1 MRANIFTAASII
13 KSMNINLKDNFEVFY
28 NKYDNQVDITAT
40 MDIDSHNKCIMSTE
54 IFENTF
60 HPSLNMLLKSNISND
75 VLIPLLEIDN
85 ELFKKELERVNIYVK
100 HFPKIYGF
108 VNYDVADYIDI
119 IANIMYDREGKEVIN
134 LSLEAKIKKHS
145 PVFATPS
152 EFDIEQYIV
161 SEINLIGYTEL
172 TGDTDMELFYNL
184 LEAYY
189 LVEEMKE
196 I

>member
-1 MRANIFTAASII
+1 MRANIFTAESII

-28 NKYDNQVDITAT
+28 
-40 MDIDSHNKCIMSTE
+40 
-54 IFENTF
+54 
-60 HPSLNMLLKSNISND
+60 PSLNMLLKSNISND
-75 VLIPLLEIDN
+75 ILVPLLEIDN
-85 ELFKKELERVNIYVK
+85 ELFKKELERINIYVK

-145 PVFATPS
+145 PVLPHHQS
-152 EFDIEQYIV
+152 
-161 SEINLIGYTEL
+161 L
-172 TGDTDMELFYNL
+172 TLNN
-184 LEAYY
+184 
-189 LVEEMKE
+189 